1 VPEFAV
7 TAIGRD
13 RPGIVAAISG
23 ALLELEGNIEDS
35 QMAILGGHFA
45 VTLIV
50 SIPAPGDEHVLQGR
64 LDLVGGELGL
74 DAIAVNAI
82 EDLGARA
89 PRPSHVISVYGADHP
104 GIVHA
109 VATALADRG
118 INIIGLETRLAGN
131 QDSRIYVM
139 TMEVSL
145 ADATEDEAKAALAE
159 VASEAGVEVSVRPLE
174 AEAL

>member
-50 SIPAPGDEHVLQGR
+50 SVPAPGDEHVLQGR

-89 PRPSHVISVYGADHP
+89 ARPSHVISVYGADHP
-104 GIVHA
+104 
-109 VATALADRG
+109 
-118 INIIGLETRLAGN
+118 
-131 QDSRIYVM
+131 
-139 TMEVSL
+139 
-145 ADATEDEAKAALAE
+145 
-159 VASEAGVEVSVRPLE
+159 
-174 AEAL
+174 